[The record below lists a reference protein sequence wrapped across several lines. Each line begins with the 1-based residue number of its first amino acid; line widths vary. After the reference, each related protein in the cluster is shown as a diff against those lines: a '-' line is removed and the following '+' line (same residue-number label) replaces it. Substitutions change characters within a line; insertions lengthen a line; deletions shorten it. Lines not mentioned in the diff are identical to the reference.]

1 MNQNIDQRG
10 DSITTINKRL
20 FDRKDAILRASQDME
35 DLRSEYKAKGCK
47 DQDGRIE
54 AEVFKRIYT
63 ITSCL
68 SDLIAYAKNPSP
80 FRILISSLPDLL
92 LPVRAIGSKL
102 VDKETKNGAPHIVQF
117 KSITLICL
125 LANSI
130 EIHARGKKEP
140 FVKIGELGSL
150 INLIKMG

>member
-1 MNQNIDQRG
+1 MNQNIDQR
-10 DSITTINKRL
+10 DDPITTINKRL

-47 DQDGRIE
+47 DPDGRIE

-68 SDLIAYAKNPSP
+68 SELIAYAENPSP
-80 FRILISSLPDLL
+80 FRILINSLPDLL
-92 LPVRAIGSKL
+92 IPARAIGSKPGE
-102 VDKETKNGAPHIVQF
+102 KETENGALHIVEF
-117 KSITLICL
+117 KSITFICL
-125 LANSI
+125 WANSI